1 MWWCPLAVPP
11 LLVSPPRLNAWVC
24 VWVCEVNA
32 HFCTHKHILGQHVFP
47 VGVSVGH
54 VWKHWSGRGL
64 WRIMLK
70 GWESL
75 ETSSSLPQSI
85 RSGSIHLRMTP
96 RRLGV
101 LKLSSGGFYLD
112 TKNVLLNLYQ
122 LCCSSSCGFN
132 FVLLS
137 VMFLISLGQV
147 FTKTSKNILKW
158 L

>member
-1 MWWCPLAVPP
+1 MKESSRCFSFNNGSCITKVWDMLELYRRPKLCCGDMGSDLSSTIYW
-11 LLVSPPRLNAWVC
+11 LNDR
-24 VWVCEVNA
+24 
-32 HFCTHKHILGQHVFP
+32 
-47 VGVSVGH
+47 
-54 VWKHWSGRGL
+54 SGRGL